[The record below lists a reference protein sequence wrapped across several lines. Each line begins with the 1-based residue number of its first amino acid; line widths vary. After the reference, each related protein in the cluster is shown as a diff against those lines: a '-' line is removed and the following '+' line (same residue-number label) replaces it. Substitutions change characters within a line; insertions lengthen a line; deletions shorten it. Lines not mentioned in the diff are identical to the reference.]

1 MQIASSRMNIAVD
14 AVSGRVL
21 DKDANARCGGR
32 SVAIYPLSSDV
43 DATPVKFTFSN
54 LLFALKQSFT

>member
-1 MQIASSRMNIAVD
+1 MNIAVD
-14 AVSGRVL
+14 TVSGRVL

-32 SVAIYPLSSDV
+32 SVAIYLLPSDV